1 MFQYLYKYYTSL
13 EREKTIRSKY
23 LMHSLSP
30 KKLPLCQS
38 VNHFDCEP
46 IQTREKYH
54 TDFNGNIAI
63 VDLFQFRINI
73 L

>member
-1 MFQYLYKYYTSL
+1 MFQYLYRYYTSL
-13 EREKTIRSKY
+13 KRENYQIKISYAFAFTQ
-23 LMHSLSP
+23 
-30 KKLPLCQS
+30 KLPLSQS

-54 TDFNGNIAI
+54 TDSNGNIAI